1 MEVTGAPR
9 SQTDVER
16 SCSRLGPKGSE
27 SRSFDPHNK
36 CPVRTESFTSNSD
49 PFCLHRALPLTA
61 PVYST

>member
-36 CPVRTESFTSNSD
+36 CPVRAERVLPATVILSVFTGL
-49 PFCLHRALPLTA
+49 CR
-61 PVYST
+61 